1 MAAKAIPISTVTAS
15 REGTIAVVRV
25 VGEID
30 MSSVEPLDTAVRQE
44 LDAKPA
50 GLVLDLLDVGFWG
63 SSGIRTLLET
73 RARTESGQ
81 TALRLVAQGPIVL
94 RPLRSADWP
103 RSSTSTKP
111 CPPRCGNS
119 PPAPNGRLVVPGPSR
134 RP

>member
-94 RPLRSADWP
+94 RPLEICGLAPLFHVHETVPSAV
-103 RSSTSTKP
+103 RELATS
-111 CPPRCGNS
+111 
-119 PPAPNGRLVVPGPSR
+119 A
-134 RP
+134 